1 MIGGTLLQTLILL
14 WVTFRTDWK
23 KEVSDLMKVYCYK
36 LQNLLDIYRSMLARI
51 PDKEGGIYFLSKQN
65 ECKYDNSCRKTT
77 KN

>member
-36 LQNLLDIYRSMLARI
+36 LQNLLDIYRSML
-51 PDKEGGIYFLSKQN
+51 G
-65 ECKYDNSCRKTT
+65 RKMNHTG
-77 KN
+77 